1 MIASMLHHMAA
12 AATMLFG
19 LTGSAAW
26 AQGPARYYSPSG
38 PTLPSQLNY
47 FRRDVGLLDQ
57 YNTFVQPRQQLDF
70 QFQQL
75 AAQQAADFRAT
86 QRQLEQ
92 IKEIRPSEAAPTGVG
107 GTYMNYLH
115 YYRLPTRSVPQPRTR

>member
-1 MIASMLHHMAA
+1 MFARICMTLMVAA
-12 AATMLFG
+12 AFESVSASATF
-19 LTGSAAW
+19 
-26 AQGPARYYSPSG
+26 AQGPPRYYSPSG

-57 YNTFVQPRQQLDF
+57 FNTFVQPRQQLDS
-70 QFQQL
+70 QLHLL

-86 QRQLEQ
+86 QRQMQQ
-92 IKEIRPSEAAPTGVG
+92 IKEIRPSDAAPTGIG

-115 YYRLPTRSVPQPRTR
+115 YYRLPTGQGGQPRVR

>member
-1 MIASMLHHMAA
+1 MIARNCLALIVAA
-12 AATMLFG
+12 VLVSV
-19 LTGSAAW
+19 SASDAF
-26 AQGPARYYSPSG
+26 AQGPPRYYSPSG

-57 YNTFVQPRQQLDF
+57 FNTFVQPRQQLDS
-70 QFQQL
+70 QLHLL
-75 AAQQAADFRAT
+75 AAQQAADFRNT

-92 IKEIRPSEAAPTGVG
+92 IKEIRPSDAAPTGIG

-115 YYRLPTRSVPQPRTR
+115 YYRLPTRQGGQPRVR

>member
-1 MIASMLHHMAA
+1 MAFKRLNL
-12 AATMLFG
+12 AATVMLLVF
-19 LTGSAAW
+19 TCSDAW
-26 AQGPARYYSPSG
+26 AQGPNRYYSPSG

-70 QFQQL
+70 QFQQM
-75 AAQQAADFRAT
+75 AAQQAADFRTT

-92 IKEIRPSEAAPTGVG
+92 IKEIRPSDAAPTGIG

-115 YYRLPTRSVPQPRTR
+115 YYRLPTRGVPQPRTR

>member
-1 MIASMLHHMAA
+1 MNFRYCQFACLAVIAVSLVPTT
-12 AATMLFG
+12 AT
-19 LTGSAAW
+19 
-26 AQGPARYYSPSG
+26 AQVPMRYYSPSG

-57 YNTFVQPRQQLDF
+57 FNTFVAPRQRLDF
-70 QFQQL
+70 QFQQAL
-75 AAQQAADFRAT
+75 EQQAADYRST

-107 GTYMNYLH
+107 ATYMNYMH
-115 YYRLPTRSVPQPRTR
+115 YYRLPTRAAGQPRAR

>member
-1 MIASMLHHMAA
+1 MKLQQHLFRLATVAAVSVIVVAASTA
-12 AATMLFG
+12 
-19 LTGSAAW
+19 S

-75 AAQQAADFRAT
+75 QAQQAADFRAT
-86 QRQLEQ
+86 QRKFEQL
-92 IKEIRPSEAAPTGVG
+92 KEVRPSDAAPTGVG
-107 GTYMNYLH
+107 ATYMNYLH
-115 YYRLPTRSVPQPRTR
+115 YYRLPAGQSRGR

>member
-1 MIASMLHHMAA
+1 MSARKCLVMTLAAVLASVS
-12 AATMLFG
+12 T
-19 LTGSAAW
+19 SAAF
-26 AQGPARYYSPSG
+26 AQGPPRYYSPSG

-57 YNTFVQPRQQLDF
+57 FNTFVQPRQQLDS
-70 QFQQL
+70 QLNQL
-75 AAQQAADFRAT
+75 AAQQAADFRTT

-92 IKEIRPSEAAPTGVG
+92 IKEIRPSDAAPTGIG

-115 YYRLPTRSVPQPRTR
+115 YYRLPTRQGGQPRAR